1 MNMVGPDGLSMRC
14 RNTLST
20 HATSFISKTKALYIL
35 HVHILSPPLHKPRN
49 SSALTGQNPSL
60 SLSLFKIKQQTMTGE
75 AVNPKAYPL
84 ADAQLTI
91 TILDLVQQAANYKQ
105 LKKGANEATKT
116 LNRGISEFVVMAAD
130 AEPLEILLHLPL
142 LAEDKN
148 VPYVFVPSKQALGRA
163 CGVTRP
169 VIACS
174 VTSNEGSQLKSQI
187 QQLKDAIEKLLI

>member
-1 MNMVGPDGLSMRC
+1 MES
-14 RNTLST
+14 
-20 HATSFISKTKALYIL
+20 
-35 HVHILSPPLHKPRN
+35 
-49 SSALTGQNPSL
+49 
-60 SLSLFKIKQQTMTGE
+60 

-91 TILDLVQQAANYKQ
+91 GIIDIIQQAANYKQ

-130 AEPLEILLHLPL
+130 TEPLEILLHLPL

-174 VTSNEGSQLKSQI
+174 VTSNEGSQLKQQI
-187 QQLKDAIEKLLI
+187 QGLKMHLHSGALVYVEILTIIVTVDYYEFENWIDWMVAISM